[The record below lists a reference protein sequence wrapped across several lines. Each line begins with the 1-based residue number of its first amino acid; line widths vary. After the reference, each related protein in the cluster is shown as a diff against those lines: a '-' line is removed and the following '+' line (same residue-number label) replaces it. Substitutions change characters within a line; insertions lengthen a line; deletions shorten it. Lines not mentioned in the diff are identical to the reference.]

1 MQSIDTEAIDTL
13 GIPRLLL
20 MEYAGLAVARCART
34 LLPRPTQPIM
44 ICCGSGFN
52 GGDGLAA
59 ARHLH
64 DWGYRLHLLLTARRR
79 DQLRGEPV
87 IYATILERLGL
98 SLRAVTAS
106 ELSDG
111 AIEPWMAAC
120 GLVID
125 ALLGIGVRGPV
136 REPMRSLILRMNAA
150 RKPIVAVDVPSGL
163 DADTGAVHGV
173 AVKATCTVTFGLP
186 KHGCFIHQGP
196 AHVGSLRLDP
206 ISLPRHLLEPEHAPA

>member
-1 MQSIDTEAIDTL
+1 MEAIDTEAINAL

-20 MEYAGLAVARCART
+20 MEHAGVAVARCART
-34 LLPRPTQPIM
+34 LLPKPAQPIM

-64 DWGYRLHLLLTARRR
+64 DWGYRLHLLLTTQRE
-79 DQLRGEPV
+79 QLRGEPA

-98 SLRAVTAS
+98 SLHTVTAS
-106 ELSDG
+106 DVSEHGLVSS
-111 AIEPWMAAC
+111 WMAAC
-120 GLVID
+120 GLIID
-125 ALLGIGVRGPV
+125 ALLGIGAHGPA
-136 REPMRSLILRMNAA
+136 REPMRSLIVRMNAA

-173 AVKATCTVTFGLP
+173 AVNATRTVTFGLP
-186 KHGCFIHQGP
+186 KRGCFLDEGP
-196 AHVGSLRLDP
+196 AHVGSLQRDS
-206 ISLPRHLLEPEHAPA
+206 ISLPRHLLDTARACG

>member
-1 MQSIDTEAIDTL
+1 MQSIDAEAIDTL

-20 MEYAGLAVARCART
+20 MEHAGLAVARCART

-64 DWGYRLHLLLTARRR
+64 NGGYRLHLLLTTRR
-79 DQLRGEPV
+79 DELRGEPAL
-87 IYATILERLGL
+87 YATMLERLGL
-98 SLRAVTAS
+98 SLRTVTAS
-106 ELSDG
+106 ELP
-111 AIEPWMAAC
+111 EEMAAC
-120 GLVID
+120 GLIID
-125 ALLGIGVRGPV
+125 ALLGIGVHGPV
-136 REPMRSLILRMNAA
+136 REPMRSFIRRMNAA

-186 KHGCFIHQGP
+186 KHGCFIHHGP
-196 AHVGSLRLDP
+196 AHVGSLRLDS
-206 ISLPRHLLEPEHAPA
+206 ISLPRHLLEPEHVPA